1 MSNCQTIKIF
11 GSPGTGKTT
20 TLLDI
25 LEKKIAEGYN
35 PLRIGYFSFTR
46 RAIREARR
54 RVIKK
59 FEIDEDNLDYFRT
72 IHSLCYR
79 TLNIN
84 SGQVFKGERVKEFSE
99 VARIEMSGVSD
110 EDTSGLTVGSKKGDL
125 LLFCDEVTRSSER
138 NLKDVWRELE
148 CDHSWE
154 EQEYFSKA
162 LASFKKEKKLLDFTD
177 MLDVFLLEKTVPH
190 LDIIFVDEAQD
201 LTTKQWKVIEK
212 LSEHCKF
219 RYIAGDDDQ
228 AIYKWAGA
236 DVKKFLDIEG
246 KVEVLPISY
255 RLPKTIHKLACDISN
270 KISLRQNKEWS
281 CRDDLGSVNE
291 ITAIEDVDMSKG
303 EWLVL
308 ARSGYQLNR
317 TEAYCK
323 RMGWFYEKGYHEFK
337 TNKYVIAIRA
347 WIKLN
352 KGETII
358 FEELKKLY
366 QCLYGKVSIKRGFKK
381 LEGVDQTLNFDID
394 YLRENC
400 GLIAEGEW
408 QDVIYGLDPEDIL
421 MFESL
426 QKSGDLFKNKARI
439 RLSTIHGIKGG
450 ESDNVVVISDISYRT
465 WRKLNTEPDDEHR
478 VFYVAVTRAR
488 KNLFILQPE
497 TKYSYEIQ

>member
-1 MSNCQTIKIF
+1 MNNCQTIKIF

-25 LEKKIAEGYN
+25 LEKKISEGYN

-59 FEIDEDNLDYFRT
+59 FEIDEESLDYFRT

-99 VARIEMSGVSD
+99 VARIEMSGVSE
-110 EDTSGLTVGSKKGDL
+110 EDTTGLSAGNKKGDL
-125 LLFCDEVTRSSER
+125 LLFCDEVSRSSEK

-162 LASFKKEKKLLDFTD
+162 LANFKKEKKLLDFTD
-177 MLDVFLLEKTVPH
+177 MLDVFLLEKEVAH

-201 LTTKQWKVIEK
+201 LTSKQWKVIDK
-212 LSEHCKF
+212 LTEHCKF

-246 KVEVLPISY
+246 KIEVLPISY

-270 KISLRQNKEWS
+270 KISLRQAKQWG
-281 CRDDLGSVNE
+281 CREDLGSVNE
-291 ITAIEDVDMSKG
+291 ITTIEDVDMSKG

-381 LEGVDQTLNFDID
+381 LEGIDQNLNFDID
-394 YLRENC
+394 YLRKNC

-497 TKYSYEIQ
+497 TKYSYEIR